1 MTKRRILV
9 TGGHGMVGSALRRT
23 LKNEVAFF
31 PTRVEVDFTDKE
43 ATRSAFVR
51 YKPTHV
57 IHLAAKVGGL
67 KDNMDNQSEFFSQ
80 NVEMALNVLGTAA
93 DYGCEK
99 VVSLLS
105 SCIFPDQIEYPI
117 EASKL
122 HDGPPHESNFG
133 YAYAKRMVD
142 VYGRTLNQRLGRT
155 AFVTLVPNNLYGK
168 NDNFNLETGHFIPA
182 LIRKFSEHK
191 ILGKPIVM
199 WGTGNP
205 EREFT
210 FADDIARIIMKALKF
225 YNSEEPLNIGNPKN
239 YRIREVVEMMASIAE
254 VDASLIQWDL
264 MMPDG
269 QMKKPTKV
277 DLKEI
282 GWHNNDFTSLEDGL
296 RETWLWFLKETSSR
310 IRGIE

>member
-1 MTKRRILV
+1 MATKTRKIASVRKGDIYETNSGQLIEV
-9 TGGHGMVGSALRRT
+9 TNGRLRDDGEQGSS
-23 LKNEVAFF
+23 F
-31 PTRVEVDFTDKE
+31 D
-43 ATRSAFVR
+43 
-51 YKPTHV
+51 
-57 IHLAAKVGGL
+57 
-67 KDNMDNQSEFFSQ
+67 
-80 NVEMALNVLGTAA
+80 
-93 DYGCEK
+93 
-99 VVSLLS
+99 
-105 SCIFPDQIEYPI
+105 
-117 EASKL
+117 
-122 HDGPPHESNFG
+122 
-133 YAYAKRMVD
+133 
-142 VYGRTLNQRLGRT
+142 GRTI
-155 AFVTLVPNNLYGK
+155 
-168 NDNFNLETGHFIPA
+168 NFNLETGHFIPA